1 MRANRSRVA
10 VAMLGCSGVLGLAA
24 CGSSSNSSNNSSGSS
39 GSSAGAAA
47 STGAPKN
54 KNVVVF
60 TPATSNNYVAL
71 WTSAAKDV
79 LQKAGYTPKFLENNF
94 DQSEEDQQ
102 VQQVIASGEKP
113 AGIIWWPS
121 DNPAGIASVRR
132 LSKIAPVVQ
141 TNNAVLPEATKYV
154 KAFGGVNDY
163 ADGVATGKLALKMRD
178 AFKAKGMKMHS
189 PNGNALIVT
198 YVQGYQA
205 GIDRVKG
212 IEDAT
217 KSAPFNVVGKV
228 ITGFTT
234 EESYKEVSSALPK
247 LKSKGIDFVLAV
259 SEFPAVGAIQALK
272 ESGLTP
278 GKDVGVVTGN
288 CQTNFNLIN
297 SGVEYGTILQSPII
311 EGATAAKVLVKILA
325 NGGKTQG
332 IDSTYTLPADPSS
345 EPELPATPAYRNYM
359 PLPPIE
365 AGKSPAENKQ
375 IVADSKL
382 WGKTA
387 EELCAK

>member
-1 MRANRSRVA
+1 MRTTRTLIGV
-10 VAMLGCSGVLGLAA
+10 LGASAALGLAA
-24 CGSSSNSSNNSSGSS
+24 CGSSDDNSATNSAAS
-39 GSSAGAAA
+39 GAATTA
-47 STGAPKN
+47 APKN

-71 WTSAAKDV
+71 WTSAAKGI
-79 LQKAGYTPKFLENNF
+79 LEKAGYAPKFLENNF
-94 DQSEEDQQ
+94 DQTEEDQQ

-132 LSKIAPVVQ
+132 LSKLAPVVQ
-141 TNNAVLPEATKYV
+141 TNNAVLPAATKYV
-154 KAFGGVNDY
+154 TAFGGVNDY

-189 PNGNALIVT
+189 PQGNALIVT

-205 GIDRVKG
+205 GVDRVKG

-217 KSAPFNVVGKV
+217 KDAPFNIVGKV

-234 EESYKEVSSALPK
+234 EESYKDVSQALPK

-272 ESGLTP
+272 EAGATP

-288 CQTNFNLIN
+288 CQTNFKLLY
-297 SGVEYGTILQSPII
+297 SGAEYGTILQSPTI
-311 EGATAAKVLVKILA
+311 EGTTAANVLVKILA

-332 IDSTYTLPADPSS
+332 LDSTFTLPADPSTV
-345 EPELPATPAYRNYM
+345 PELPETPAYRNYM

-365 AGKSPAENKQ
+365 AGKSASENKD
-375 IVADSKL
+375 IVANAKL
-382 WGKTA
+382 WGQTA
-387 EELCAK
+387 DELCAK

>member
-1 MRANRSRVA
+1 MRANRARGV
-10 VAMLGCSGVLGLAA
+10 VVVLGCTAMLGLAA
-24 CGSSSNSSNNSSGSS
+24 CGSSGNSNNSS
-39 GSSAGAAA
+39 AA
-47 STGAPKN
+47 TGASSTDAPRN

-71 WTSAAKDV
+71 WTSAAKGV
-79 LQKAGYTPKFLENNF
+79 LEKAGYTPKFLENNF
-94 DQSEEDQQ
+94 DQTAEDQQ
-102 VQQVIASGEKP
+102 VQQVIASGDKP

-141 TNNAVLPEATKYV
+141 TNNAVLPAAVKYV

-163 ADGVATGKLALKMRD
+163 ADGVATGKLALKMRA

-189 PNGNALIVT
+189 SQGNALIVT

-217 KSAPFNVVGKV
+217 KAEPFNVVGKV
-228 ITGFTT
+228 ITGFTS
-234 EESYKEVSSALPK
+234 EQSYKDVSQALPK
-247 LKSKGIDFVLAV
+247 LKAKGIDFVLAV
-259 SEFPAVGAIQALK
+259 SEFPAVGAIQAVKEAGLK
-272 ESGLTP
+272 P

-288 CQTNFNLIN
+288 CQTNFNLLN
-297 SGVEYGTILQSPII
+297 SGAEYGTILQSPTI
-311 EGATAAKVLVKILA
+311 EGTTAANVLVKILA

-332 IDSTYTLPADPSS
+332 VNSTFTLPADPDKV
-345 EPELPATPAYRNYM
+345 PDLPATPAYRNYM

-365 AGKSPAENKQ
+365 AGKTLSENKG
-375 IVADSKL
+375 IVANSKL
-382 WGKTA
+382 WGQTA
-387 EELCAK
+387 DELCAK